1 MNKAGHWLSPF
12 SEEEIT
18 NSEGFVYQITN
29 KLNGRK
35 YIGKKFVWS
44 KRRLSQKGTSRKK
57 HVKTESNWRSY
68 TSSSDEVNN
77 DIIEFGKDNF
87 EFEILSLHKTRS
99 EVNYEELRLQVENN
113 VLQSLIEDGVF
124 EYYNKNILCK
134 FYRRY
139 K

>member
-1 MNKAGHWLSPF
+1 MNKAGHWISTF
-12 SEEEIT
+12 SDEEIT

-29 KLNGRK
+29 KFNGRK

-44 KRRLSQKGTSRKK
+44 KRRISQKGTSRKK

-68 TSSSDEVNN
+68 TSSSDEVNDEIN
-77 DIIEFGKDNF
+77 EIGKENF
-87 EFEILSLHKTRS
+87 EFEILSIHKTRS

-113 VLQSLIEDGVF
+113 VLQSMIEEGVF

>member
-124 EYYNKNILCK
+124 EYYNKNILCR